1 MLEEKEKYKLEII
14 KKAISG
20 TITNAVAGKLLSVSA
35 RQIRRI
41 KSSVRKE
48 GSLAVVHKLKGR
60 TSNNSF
66 KAEKLLAIDL
76 IKNKYSDFGPTLA
89 SEKLLEIE
97 GIGVNPETL
106 RLWMVEKG
114 IWKSKKRRR
123 HKYFSFR
130 ERKDYFG
137 EMLQFDGSYHKW
149 FENRL
154 LDSDG
159 YPSEVCLLASID
171 DATGIIKLKFD
182 LNESVFAVFRFWK
195 EYIKEFGKP
204 ISIYLDKYSTYKVNF
219 KSAVDNLEL
228 LTQFQKALNI
238 LDIKMIS
245 ANTPQAKGR
254 VERLFQTLQD
264 RLVKELRLNNIN
276 TIENGNTFLK
286 DVFVPKFNKKFSVI
300 PNKPEN
306 LHRKLT
312 RPEMLNL
319 KSTFSVKNIRIVHN
333 DFTIKFKG
341 KLFQLEKI
349 QPVTIYQRQEVQIEE
364 QLNSKIKIKYKDKY
378 LNYFN
383 LKEKPPKQKI
393 NPLVLTAHK
402 TNFIPP
408 YNYQNLKFL
417 HGWFLGG

>member
-1 MLEEKEKYKLEII
+1 MLDEKEKYKLEII
-14 KKAISG
+14 KRAISG
-20 TITNAVAGKLLSVSA
+20 AITNAVAGKLLSVSS

-41 KSSVRKE
+41 KASVRKTGNE
-48 GSLAVVHKLKGR
+48 AVVHKLKGR
-60 TSNNSF
+60 ISNNSF
-66 KAEKLLAIDL
+66 KLERLRIIDL
-76 IKNKYSDFGPTLA
+76 VKTKYFDFGPTLA

-97 GIGVNPETL
+97 GISVEPETL
-106 RLWMVEKG
+106 RLWMVKAG
-114 IWKSKKRRR
+114 VWQVRKRRR

-154 LDSDG
+154 IDSDG
-159 YPSEVCLLASID
+159 YPVEVCLLASID
-171 DATGIIKLKFD
+171 DATGIVNLKFD
-182 LNESVFAVFRFWK
+182 MNESVFAVFSFWK
-195 EYIKEFGKP
+195 NYLKEFGKP

-219 KSAVDNLEL
+219 KNAVDNLEL

-264 RLVKELRLNNIN
+264 RLVKELRLNNIS
-276 TIENGNTFLK
+276 TIEEANIFLK
-286 DVFVPKFNKKFSVI
+286 NVFVPTFNSKFSVK
-300 PNKPEN
+300 PDKPEN

-312 RPEMLNL
+312 QTESLNL
-319 KSTFSVKNIRIVHN
+319 RSIFSVKSIRIVHN

-349 QPVTIYQRQEVQIEE
+349 QPLTIYQRQEVQIEE
-364 QLNSKIKIKYKDKY
+364 HLNNNIKIKYKDKY
-378 LNYFN
+378 LNYFT
-383 LKEKPPKQKI
+383 LKHKPPKQKI

-408 YNYQNLKFL
+408 KNHPWRNFKFGKL
-417 HGWFLGG
+417 